1 MIEKTINNKTNLE
14 LYNEWIKKNE
24 DIVCLKIKKIVSNLV
39 NELKNSKRFY
49 FNKKQASGAIIFIER
64 FCHLSTGE
72 YAGQNFKLEL
82 WQKAFIEALFG
93 FYEKETNIRRFKEA
107 LLVVGRGN
115 GKSTLASAIA
125 LKCLLLDNEKRAS
138 IYTVATKKEQA
149 KIIFDEVK
157 SMIRQEEWLN
167 SKLKITRDKI
177 EFLRDWSHFQPLAS
191 EDKTLDGLNP
201 YVVILDEL
209 AAMKKRDLYDVIKSA
224 TSKRKNT
231 LMLLIT
237 TSGSTRESIYDE
249 RYEYGE
255 KVLNNIYQNDNFLPW
270 IYELDNFNEWK
281 KFKNLYKANPN
292 LGISKNIEKLKE
304 EWETAINQPL
314 QQPSFLTRHCNIA
327 SLQETSLFNF
337 GSLQE
342 KNNKNVNL
350 EDYLKN
356 KYCTVGIDLSQTMDL
371 TAVVILIPEKTG
383 DFFILPHFFIP
394 RERAYENEKEDKV
407 LYSVWEK
414 QGYITF
420 TLGSAVNRDEI
431 IDYIIKT
438 IKKYNLICVKIGYDR
453 YYADYIKEKLE
464 QNGFSNR
471 TEIVTNGIY
480 TISPLIKSIAPLFYD
495 DKIIY
500 NNHPIFKWN
509 LDNTKLIT
517 DSKENVMPIKKSS
530 RKRIDGFMALLF
542 AYKMYI
548 NNEQHFKIYQTD
560 IGKNFNG

>member
-1 MIEKTINNKTNLE
+1 MMEKTINNKTNLE
-14 LYNEWIKKNE
+14 LYNEWIKKNK
-24 DIVCLKIKKIVSNLV
+24 DIVCLKIKKIVSSLV
-39 NELKNSKRFY
+39 NELKNSKKFY
-49 FNKKQASGAIIFIER
+49 FNKKQANGAIIFIER

-93 FYEKETNIRRFKEA
+93 FYEKETNIRRFKES

-237 TSGSTRESIYDE
+237 TSGSTRDSIYDE
-249 RYEYGE
+249 RYEYAE

-371 TAVVILIPEKTG
+371 TAVVFLIPEKTG
-383 DFFILPHFFIP
+383 EFFILPHFFIP

-431 IDYIIKT
+431 IDYIIET

-560 IGKNFNG
+560 IGKNFND

>member
-1 MIEKTINNKTNLE
+1 MMEKTINNKTNLE
-14 LYNEWIKKNE
+14 LYNEWIKKNK
-24 DIVCLKIKKIVSNLV
+24 DIVCLKIKKIVSSLV
-39 NELKNSKRFY
+39 NELKNSKKFY
-49 FNKKQASGAIIFIER
+49 FNKKQANGAIIFIER

-93 FYEKETNIRRFKEA
+93 FYEKETNIRRFKES

-249 RYEYGE
+249 RYEYAE

-371 TAVVILIPEKTG
+371 TAVVFLIPEKTG
-383 DFFILPHFFIP
+383 EFFILPHFFIP
-394 RERAYENEKEDKV
+394 RERTYENEKEDKV

-431 IDYIIKT
+431 IDYIIET

-560 IGKNFNG
+560 IGKNFND